1 MFSFDKKKQRPAR
14 ACDREQDRT
23 MEIVTLKIGDTER
36 CGGKIATRRNPVTG
50 GDATQYAAATP
61 EDAAAAAAAAGAAYP
76 QWSKTGPGLRR
87 SILNKAAE
95 ELEKKQGEIVDA
107 MVRET
112 GATKGWSAFNVKLG
126 ADILREAAAMTTQ
139 LTGETIPSNR
149 PGTLSLAIRKPVG
162 PMLGIAPWNAP
173 VILGVRA
180 IAMPLACGNSVV
192 LKGSEMCPRTHRLIV
207 DALLAAGCP
216 DGVIN
221 YINNAPEGAPDIVET
236 LVSHPAIRRINF
248 TGSTRIGKVI
258 AGLAATELK
267 PVLLE
272 LGGKA
277 PMAVLSDADINEAVK
292 GAVFGAFFNQGQI
305 CMSTERLIVDDAIGD
320 AFVAAFAKRTKSIT
334 AADPALGDAPLGA
347 VVSERTVEHLRELV
361 RDAKSKGAHI
371 VIEGAVDG
379 VIMQPTIIDNVTP
392 EMRLWREESFGPVVA
407 ITRARG
413 DDEIV
418 RLANDTEYGLS
429 AAVYGADMSRLM
441 AVAERIESGICHI
454 NGPSVYD
461 EPQMPFGGVK
471 ASGYGRFGGR
481 FGIEAFTEIR
491 WLTINTQ
498 PVQLPI

>member
-1 MFSFDKKKQRPAR
+1 
-14 ACDREQDRT
+14 
-23 MEIVTLKIGDTER
+23 MEIVTLKIGDR
-36 CGGKIATRRNPVTG
+36 DRRGGKTAIRRNPVTG

-61 EDAAAAAAAAGAAYP
+61 EDAAAAAKAAGAAYP
-76 QWSKTGPGLRR
+76 EWSKTGPGLRR
-87 SILNKAAE
+87 SMLNKAAE

-107 MVRET
+107 MVCET

-126 ADILREAAAMTTQ
+126 ADIFREAAAMTTQ

-149 PGTLSLAIRKPVG
+149 PGTISFAIRKPVG

-216 DGVIN
+216 DGVVN
-221 YINNAPEGAPDIVET
+221 YINNAPEDAPDIVET

-248 TGSTRIGKVI
+248 TGSTRIGKII
-258 AGLAATELK
+258 AGLAARELK

-277 PMAVLSDADINEAVK
+277 PMAVLSDADISEAVK

-305 CMSTERLIVDDAIGD
+305 CMSTERLIVDEEIGD
-320 AFVAAFAKRTKSIT
+320 AFVAAFAKRTKTIT

-361 RDAKSKGAHI
+361 RDAKAKGASI

-379 VIMQPTIIDNVTP
+379 AIMQPTIVDQVTSA
-392 EMRLWREESFGPVVA
+392 MRLWGEESFGPVVA

-441 AVAERIESGICHI
+441 SVAERIESGICHV
-454 NGPSVYD
+454 NGPTVYD

-498 PVQLPI
+498 PAPLPI

>member
-1 MFSFDKKKQRPAR
+1 MD
-14 ACDREQDRT
+14 
-23 MEIVTLKIGDTER
+23 IVTLKVGDTDQR
-36 CGGKIATRRNPVTG
+36 GDKIAIRRNPVTG
-50 GDATQYAAATP
+50 GDATHYTAATP
-61 EDAAAAAAAAGAAYP
+61 ENAAAAAEAAGAAYP
-76 QWSKTGPGLRR
+76 EWSKTGPSFRR

-107 MVRET
+107 MVREI

-126 ADILREAAAMTTQ
+126 ADIFREAAAMTTQ

-149 PGTLSLAIRKPVG
+149 PGTLAFALRKPVG

-192 LKGSEMCPRTHRLIV
+192 LKGSEMCPHTHRLIIN
-207 DALLAAGCP
+207 ALYAAGCP
-216 DGVIN
+216 DGVVN
-221 YINNAPEGAPDIVET
+221 YINNTPEDAPDIVET
-236 LVSHPAIRRINF
+236 LVVHPAIRRINF
-248 TGSTRIGKVI
+248 TGSTRVGKII
-258 AGLAATELK
+258 AGLAARELK

-277 PMAVLSDADINEAVK
+277 PMAVLNDADIHEAVK

-305 CMSTERLIVDDAIGD
+305 CMSTERLIVDEEIGD
-320 AFVAAFAKRTKSIT
+320 AFVAAFAKRTKTII
-334 AADPALGDAPLGA
+334 AADPALSDAPLGA
-347 VVSERTVEHLRELV
+347 VVSERTVEHLRALV
-361 RDAKSKGAHI
+361 GDAKSKDAHV
-371 VIEGAVDG
+371 VIEGQIDG
-379 VIMQPTIIDNVTP
+379 AIMQPTIVDQVTP
-392 EMRLWREESFGPVVA
+392 NMRLWREESFGPVVA

-441 AVAERIESGICHI
+441 SVAQRIESGICHI

-481 FGIEAFTEIR
+481 FGVEAFTDIQ

-498 PVQLPI
+498 PVHLPI